1 MNVQEENDE
10 MKAINAMRTLKKD
23 KVTDV
28 NGINGGMLKYKG
40 KIASVNP
47 NSIEV

>member
-1 MNVQEENDE
+1 
-10 MKAINAMRTLKKD
+10 MKAINTMRTLKKD

-28 NGINGGMLKYKG
+28 NSINGGMLKQKG

-47 NSIEV
+47 NSTAV